1 MGNTNNCNASKG
13 NQRDKFGQL
22 IEYNMRNIFLE
33 KLYSK
38 CGEETSRR
46 PFSKKSKLHIFLG
59 QQPKN
64 FIQFVFIVGQVEG
77 YRNILS

>member
-13 NQRDKFGQL
+13 NQTNKFGQL

-46 PFSKKSKLHIFLG
+46 PFSKKSKLSISLG
-59 QQPKN
+59 
-64 FIQFVFIVGQVEG
+64 
-77 YRNILS
+77 L